1 MLRTLKNV
9 RIGTAPEA
17 EIQHPGKDPVP
28 TRAKGM
34 ALVSRGLLPKRL
46 EITKIGCREK

>member
-1 MLRTLKNV
+1 MSGTLKNV
-9 RIGTAPEA
+9 RIATAPKA

-34 ALVSRGLLPKRL
+34 ALVNRGLLSKRL
-46 EITKIGCREK
+46 EITSIG